1 VYWQAAHTH
10 VRSRVTRWESRR
22 SVQGI
27 SLRAAQR
34 GQVSVFWP
42 GCTSNGSHATFRG
55 SGEGFAGGVMRA
67 SIPQRRRR
75 GLSSHAMSADL
86 VLVVTNVVYAT
97 SYAAT
102 RLTLDYVPPAT
113 LALIR
118 LVIGA
123 LVLIPLAVALQPAAA
138 APIGRADRWNIRWMG
153 VLGFAGAFAFSHW
166 GIARST
172 ATNAALLITV
182 EPISLILLSPWALG
196 ERLTRRERLGATLAL
211 AGAAVVV
218 VNGIPGITAALV
230 PHWRGDLL
238 LILAGLAYAAYS
250 LFGRGVLTRHPAIT
264 VTAWSIAW
272 GVAAMLPLAALEWS
286 AGVELRLNGPAIL
299 GVLYLAVLITALG
312 YLGWNWA
319 LERVP
324 APRAAIFLNIQPLV
338 GALLGV
344 YYLGE
349 PLTAFTVA
357 GGVLILIGLT
367 LTVKTPGRG

>member
-1 VYWQAAHTH
+1 
-10 VRSRVTRWESRR
+10 
-22 SVQGI
+22 
-27 SLRAAQR
+27 
-34 GQVSVFWP
+34 
-42 GCTSNGSHATFRG
+42 
-55 SGEGFAGGVMRA
+55 
-67 SIPQRRRR
+67 
-75 GLSSHAMSADL
+75 MSADL
-86 VLVVTNVVYAT
+86 VLVVANVVYAT

-102 RLTLDYVPPAT
+102 RLTLDHVPPAT

-138 APIGRADRWNIRWMG
+138 APIGRADRWRIRWMG

-196 ERLTRRERLGATLAL
+196 ERLTRREGLGAALAL

-218 VNGIPGITAALV
+218 VNGIPGVTAALV

-250 LFGRGVLTRHPAIT
+250 LFGREVLTRHPAIA

-299 GVLYLAVLITALG
+299 GVLYLAVLITALS
-312 YLGWNWA
+312 YLAWNWA

-338 GALLGV
+338 GTLLGV

-357 GGVLILIGLT
+357 GGVLIVIGLT

>member
-1 VYWQAAHTH
+1 M
-10 VRSRVTRWESRR
+10 
-22 SVQGI
+22 
-27 SLRAAQR
+27 
-34 GQVSVFWP
+34 P
-42 GCTSNGSHATFRG
+42 
-55 SGEGFAGGVMRA
+55 
-67 SIPQRRRR
+67 
-75 GLSSHAMSADL
+75 ADL

-102 RLTLDYVPPAT
+102 RLTLDHVPPAT

-123 LVLIPLAVALQPAAA
+123 LVLIPVAVAVRPAAA
-138 APIGRADRWNIRWMG
+138 APIGRADRWSIVWMG
-153 VLGFAGAFAFSHW
+153 VLGFGGAFAFSHW

-196 ERLTRRERLGATLAL
+196 ERLTPRERLGAALAL
-211 AGAAVVV
+211 LGSAVVV
-218 VNGIPGITAALV
+218 VNGIPGVTGALA

-238 LILAGLAYAAYS
+238 LLLAGVAYASYS
-250 LFGRGVLTRHPAIT
+250 LLGRGVLTRHPAIA

-286 AGVELRLNGPAIL
+286 AGVALQLTGRSIL
-299 GVLYLAVLITALG
+299 GVLYLALIITALG
-312 YLGWNWA
+312 YLAWNWA

-349 PLTAFTVA
+349 PLTVFTVV
-357 GGVLILIGLT
+357 GGGLILTGLT
-367 LTVKTPGRG
+367 LTVKGPGKG

>member
-1 VYWQAAHTH
+1 M
-10 VRSRVTRWESRR
+10 
-22 SVQGI
+22 
-27 SLRAAQR
+27 
-34 GQVSVFWP
+34 P
-42 GCTSNGSHATFRG
+42 
-55 SGEGFAGGVMRA
+55 
-67 SIPQRRRR
+67 
-75 GLSSHAMSADL
+75 ADL
-86 VLVVTNVVYAT
+86 VLVVANVVYAT

-102 RLTLDYVPPAT
+102 RLTLDHVPPAT

-123 LVLIPLAVALQPAAA
+123 LVLIPVAVAVRPAAA
-138 APIGRADRWNIRWMG
+138 APIRRADRWSIVWMG

-196 ERLTRRERLGATLAL
+196 ERLTPRERLGAALAL
-211 AGAAVVV
+211 LGAAVVV
-218 VNGIPGITAALV
+218 VNGIPGVTAALA

-238 LILAGLAYAAYS
+238 LLLAGVAYASYS
-250 LFGRGVLTRHPAIT
+250 LLGRGVLTRHPAIA

-286 AGVELRLNGPAIL
+286 AGVALQLTGRSIL
-299 GVLYLAVLITALG
+299 GVLYLALIITALG
-312 YLGWNWA
+312 YLAWNWA

-349 PLTAFTVA
+349 PLTVFTVV
-357 GGVLILIGLT
+357 GGGLILTGLT
-367 LTVKTPGRG
+367 LTVKGPGKG

>member
-1 VYWQAAHTH
+1 
-10 VRSRVTRWESRR
+10 
-22 SVQGI
+22 
-27 SLRAAQR
+27 
-34 GQVSVFWP
+34 
-42 GCTSNGSHATFRG
+42 
-55 SGEGFAGGVMRA
+55 
-67 SIPQRRRR
+67 
-75 GLSSHAMSADL
+75 MSADL
-86 VLVVTNVVYAT
+86 VLVVANVVYAT

-102 RLTLDYVPPAT
+102 RLTLDHVPPAT

-123 LVLIPLAVALQPAAA
+123 LVLIPLAVAFRPAVA
-138 APIGRADRWNIRWMG
+138 APIQRADRWSMLWMG

-196 ERLTRRERLGATLAL
+196 ERLTRREGVGAALAL

-218 VNGIPGITAALV
+218 VNGIPGVTAALV

-238 LILAGLAYAAYS
+238 LILAGLAYASYS
-250 LFGRGVLTRHPAIT
+250 LFGRGVLTRHPAIA

-286 AGVELRLNGPAIL
+286 AGAELRLTAGALL

-312 YLGWNWA
+312 YLAWNWA

-349 PLTAFTVA
+349 PLTPFTVA
-357 GGVLILIGLT
+357 GGALIVSGLT
-367 LTVKTPGRG
+367 LTVKTPGKG

>member
-1 VYWQAAHTH
+1 M
-10 VRSRVTRWESRR
+10 
-22 SVQGI
+22 
-27 SLRAAQR
+27 
-34 GQVSVFWP
+34 P
-42 GCTSNGSHATFRG
+42 
-55 SGEGFAGGVMRA
+55 
-67 SIPQRRRR
+67 
-75 GLSSHAMSADL
+75 ADL
-86 VLVVTNVVYAT
+86 VLVVANVVYAT

-102 RLTLDYVPPAT
+102 RLTLDHVPPAT

-118 LVIGA
+118 LAIGA
-123 LVLIPLAVALQPAAA
+123 LVLIPVAVAVRPAAA
-138 APIGRADRWNIRWMG
+138 APIRRADRWSIVWMG

-196 ERLTRRERLGATLAL
+196 ERLTPRERLGAALAL
-211 AGAAVVV
+211 LGAAVVV
-218 VNGIPGITAALV
+218 VNGIPGVTAALA

-238 LILAGLAYAAYS
+238 LLLAGVAYASYS
-250 LFGRGVLTRHPAIT
+250 LLGRGVLTRHPAIA

-286 AGVELRLNGPAIL
+286 AGVALQLTGRSIL
-299 GVLYLAVLITALG
+299 GVLYLALIITALG
-312 YLGWNWA
+312 YLAWNWA

-349 PLTAFTVA
+349 PLTVFTVV
-357 GGVLILIGLT
+357 GGGLILTGLT
-367 LTVKTPGRG
+367 LTVKGPGKG

>member
-1 VYWQAAHTH
+1 
-10 VRSRVTRWESRR
+10 
-22 SVQGI
+22 
-27 SLRAAQR
+27 
-34 GQVSVFWP
+34 
-42 GCTSNGSHATFRG
+42 
-55 SGEGFAGGVMRA
+55 
-67 SIPQRRRR
+67 
-75 GLSSHAMSADL
+75 MSADL
-86 VLVVTNVVYAT
+86 VLVVANVVYAT

-102 RLTLDYVPPAT
+102 RLTLDHIPPAT

-123 LVLIPLAVALQPAAA
+123 VVLIPLAVALRPAAA
-138 APIGRADRWNIRWMG
+138 APIERGDRWSMLWMG

-196 ERLTRRERLGATLAL
+196 ERLTRREGVGAALAL
-211 AGAAVVV
+211 AGAGVVV
-218 VNGIPGITAALV
+218 VNGIPGVTAALV

-238 LILAGLAYAAYS
+238 LILAGLAYASYS
-250 LFGRGVLTRHPAIT
+250 LFGRGVLTRHPAIA

-286 AGVELRLNGPAIL
+286 AGAELRLTAGALL

-312 YLGWNWA
+312 YLAWNWA

-349 PLTAFTVA
+349 PLTLFTVA
-357 GGVLILIGLT
+357 GGVLIVSGLT
-367 LTVKTPGRG
+367 LTVKTPGKG

>member
-1 VYWQAAHTH
+1 
-10 VRSRVTRWESRR
+10 
-22 SVQGI
+22 
-27 SLRAAQR
+27 
-34 GQVSVFWP
+34 
-42 GCTSNGSHATFRG
+42 
-55 SGEGFAGGVMRA
+55 
-67 SIPQRRRR
+67 
-75 GLSSHAMSADL
+75 MSADL
-86 VLVVTNVVYAT
+86 VLVVANVVYAT

-102 RLTLDYVPPAT
+102 RLTLDHVPPAT

-123 LVLIPLAVALQPAAA
+123 LVLIPLAVAFRPAAA
-138 APIGRADRWNIRWMG
+138 APIQRADRWSMLWMG

-196 ERLTRRERLGATLAL
+196 ERLTRREGVGAALAL
-211 AGAAVVV
+211 AGAGVVV
-218 VNGIPGITAALV
+218 VNGIPGVTAALV

-238 LILAGLAYAAYS
+238 LILAGLAYASYS
-250 LFGRGVLTRHPAIT
+250 LFGRGVLTRHPAIA

-286 AGVELRLNGPAIL
+286 AGAELRLTAGALL

-312 YLGWNWA
+312 YLAWNWA

-349 PLTAFTVA
+349 PLTLFTVA
-357 GGVLILIGLT
+357 GGVLIVSGLT
-367 LTVKTPGRG
+367 LTVKTPGKG

>member
-1 VYWQAAHTH
+1 M
-10 VRSRVTRWESRR
+10 
-22 SVQGI
+22 
-27 SLRAAQR
+27 
-34 GQVSVFWP
+34 P
-42 GCTSNGSHATFRG
+42 
-55 SGEGFAGGVMRA
+55 
-67 SIPQRRRR
+67 
-75 GLSSHAMSADL
+75 ADL
-86 VLVVTNVVYAT
+86 VLVVANVVYAT

-102 RLTLDYVPPAT
+102 RLTLDHVPPAT

-123 LVLIPLAVALQPAAA
+123 LVLIPVAVAVRPAAA
-138 APIGRADRWNIRWMG
+138 APIGRADRWSIVWMG

-196 ERLTRRERLGATLAL
+196 ERLTPRERLGAALAL
-211 AGAAVVV
+211 LGAAVVV
-218 VNGIPGITAALV
+218 VNGIPGVTAALA

-238 LILAGLAYAAYS
+238 LLLAGVAYASYS
-250 LFGRGVLTRHPAIT
+250 LLGRGVLTRHPAIA

-286 AGVELRLNGPAIL
+286 AGVALQLTGRSIL
-299 GVLYLAVLITALG
+299 GVLYLALIITALG
-312 YLGWNWA
+312 YLAWNWA

-349 PLTAFTVA
+349 PLTVFTVV
-357 GGVLILIGLT
+357 GGGLILTGLT
-367 LTVKTPGRG
+367 LTVKGPGKG

>member
-1 VYWQAAHTH
+1 M
-10 VRSRVTRWESRR
+10 
-22 SVQGI
+22 
-27 SLRAAQR
+27 
-34 GQVSVFWP
+34 P
-42 GCTSNGSHATFRG
+42 
-55 SGEGFAGGVMRA
+55 
-67 SIPQRRRR
+67 
-75 GLSSHAMSADL
+75 ADL

-102 RLTLDYVPPAT
+102 RLTLDHVPPAT

-123 LVLIPLAVALQPAAA
+123 LVLIPVAVAVRPAAA
-138 APIGRADRWNIRWMG
+138 APIRRADRWSIVWMG

-196 ERLTRRERLGATLAL
+196 ERLTPRERLGAALAL
-211 AGAAVVV
+211 LGAAVVV
-218 VNGIPGITAALV
+218 VNGIPGVTGALA

-238 LILAGLAYAAYS
+238 LLLAGVAYASYS
-250 LFGRGVLTRHPAIT
+250 LLGRGVLTRHPAIA

-286 AGVELRLNGPAIL
+286 AGVALQLTGRSIL
-299 GVLYLAVLITALG
+299 GVLYLALIITALG
-312 YLGWNWA
+312 YLAWNWA

-349 PLTAFTVA
+349 PLTVFTVV
-357 GGVLILIGLT
+357 GGGLILTGLT
-367 LTVKTPGRG
+367 LTVKGPGKG

>member
-1 VYWQAAHTH
+1 MA
-10 VRSRVTRWESRR
+10 
-22 SVQGI
+22 
-27 SLRAAQR
+27 
-34 GQVSVFWP
+34 
-42 GCTSNGSHATFRG
+42 
-55 SGEGFAGGVMRA
+55 
-67 SIPQRRRR
+67 
-75 GLSSHAMSADL
+75 ADL
-86 VLVVTNVVYAT
+86 VLIVANVVYAT

-102 RLTLDYVPPAT
+102 RLTLDHVPPAT

-118 LVIGA
+118 LAIGA
-123 LVLIPLAVALQPAAA
+123 LVLIPLAVALRPAAA
-138 APIGRADRWNIRWMG
+138 APIGRTDRWRILWMG

-166 GIARST
+166 GITRST

-196 ERLTRRERLGATLAL
+196 ERLTPREGAGAALAL

-218 VNGIPGITAALV
+218 INGIPGVTAALV

-238 LILAGLAYAAYS
+238 LVLAGLAYAAYS
-250 LFGRGVLTRHPAIT
+250 LFGRGVLTRHPAIA

-286 AGVELRLNGPAIL
+286 AGVELRLTGPAIL
-299 GVLYLAVLITALG
+299 GVLYLAVLITTLG
-312 YLGWNWA
+312 YLAWNWA

-349 PLTAFTVA
+349 PLTVFTVA
-357 GGVLILIGLT
+357 GGLLIMSGLT
-367 LTVKTPGRG
+367 LTVKMPGRG

>member
-1 VYWQAAHTH
+1 
-10 VRSRVTRWESRR
+10 
-22 SVQGI
+22 
-27 SLRAAQR
+27 
-34 GQVSVFWP
+34 
-42 GCTSNGSHATFRG
+42 
-55 SGEGFAGGVMRA
+55 
-67 SIPQRRRR
+67 
-75 GLSSHAMSADL
+75 MSADL

-102 RLTLDYVPPAT
+102 RLTLDHVPPAT

-138 APIGRADRWNIRWMG
+138 APIGRADRWSIRWMG

-196 ERLTRRERLGATLAL
+196 ERLTRREGLGAALAL
-211 AGAAVVV
+211 IGAAVVV
-218 VNGIPGITAALV
+218 VNGIPGVTAALV

-238 LILAGLAYAAYS
+238 LLLAGLAYAAYS
-250 LFGRGVLTRHPAIT
+250 LFGRGVLTRHPAIA

-286 AGVELRLNGPAIL
+286 AAAQVRLNGPAIL
-299 GVLYLAVLITALG
+299 GVLYLALVITALG
-312 YLGWNWA
+312 YLAWNWA

>member
-1 VYWQAAHTH
+1 
-10 VRSRVTRWESRR
+10 
-22 SVQGI
+22 
-27 SLRAAQR
+27 
-34 GQVSVFWP
+34 
-42 GCTSNGSHATFRG
+42 
-55 SGEGFAGGVMRA
+55 
-67 SIPQRRRR
+67 
-75 GLSSHAMSADL
+75 MSADL
-86 VLVVTNVVYAT
+86 VLVVANVVYAT

-102 RLTLDYVPPAT
+102 RLTLDHVPPAT

-118 LVIGA
+118 LMIGA

-138 APIGRADRWNIRWMG
+138 APIGRADRRSIRWMG

-196 ERLTRRERLGATLAL
+196 ERLTRREGLGAALAL
-211 AGAAVVV
+211 VGAAVVV
-218 VNGIPGITAALV
+218 VNGIPGVTAALV

-238 LILAGLAYAAYS
+238 LLLAGLAYAAYS
-250 LFGRGVLTRHPAIT
+250 LFGRGVLTRHPAIA

-272 GVAAMLPLAALEWS
+272 GVAAMLPLAALEW
-286 AGVELRLNGPAIL
+286 AAAAQIRLNGPAIL
-299 GVLYLAVLITALG
+299 GVLYLALVITALG
-312 YLGWNWA
+312 YLAWNWA

-357 GGVLILIGLT
+357 GGVLILLGLT

>member
-1 VYWQAAHTH
+1 M
-10 VRSRVTRWESRR
+10 
-22 SVQGI
+22 
-27 SLRAAQR
+27 
-34 GQVSVFWP
+34 P
-42 GCTSNGSHATFRG
+42 
-55 SGEGFAGGVMRA
+55 
-67 SIPQRRRR
+67 
-75 GLSSHAMSADL
+75 ADL
-86 VLVVTNVVYAT
+86 VLVVANVVYAT

-102 RLTLDYVPPAT
+102 RLTLDHVPPAT

-123 LVLIPLAVALQPAAA
+123 LVLIPVAVAVRPAAA
-138 APIGRADRWNIRWMG
+138 APIGRADRWSIVWMG

-196 ERLTRRERLGATLAL
+196 ERLTPRERL
-211 AGAAVVV
+211 GAAVVV
-218 VNGIPGITAALV
+218 VNGIPGVTAALA

-238 LILAGLAYAAYS
+238 LLLAGLAYASYS
-250 LFGRGVLTRHPAIT
+250 LLGRGVLTRHPAIA

-286 AGVELRLNGPAIL
+286 AGVALQLTGPSIL
-299 GVLYLAVLITALG
+299 GVLYLALIITALG
-312 YLGWNWA
+312 YLAWNWA

-349 PLTAFTVA
+349 PLTVFTAV
-357 GGVLILIGLT
+357 GGGLILTGLT
-367 LTVKTPGRG
+367 LTVKGPGKG